1 MRITIFLAVF
11 FFSLRSTG
19 QTLGGEA
26 AYQFLKMPGSPVLA
40 AAGGVN
46 VSYPSNDVG
55 FAVNNPAL
63 LRPEMHGQLNLSFNH
78 FLAGIKAYSLSGG
91 YYKPE
96 WNTTLAGNIYF
107 IDYGSVEQ
115 TDAAGNISG
124 SFRPVDFAVQVSASR
139 SYLEKWQYG
148 ASLKFIR
155 SSYGQYS
162 SSAVAADAGLSYT
175 DSARGFSASVLAKN
189 MGVQLGSFTAEK
201 EDLPFDLQLGFTQRL
216 AKAPLGFSVT
226 AHHIHRFNILYS
238 DTAFNNEN
246 GFETRDGFFT
256 KAMNHFVIA
265 SHVYLGKNLEA
276 IIGFNHLR
284 RSELNVGSSGNGL
297 TGFSVGLRAKF
308 NKLEFQY
315 GRASYQR
322 NVAQNQVGIV
332 VKLAREM

>member
-1 MRITIFLAVF
+1 MRIIIFLSLLF
-11 FFSLRSTG
+11 FKLTAHG

-26 AYQFLKMPGSPVLA
+26 AYPFLKLPGSPVLA

-46 VSYPSNDVG
+46 VSYASNDVG

-63 LRPEMHGQLNLSFNH
+63 LRAEMHGQLNLSFNH
-78 FLAGIKAYSLSGG
+78 FLGGIKAYSLSGA

-107 IDYGSVEQ
+107 VDYGAVEQ
-115 TDAAGNISG
+115 TDAAGTING

-139 SYLEKWQYG
+139 SYLERWQYG

-155 SSYGQYS
+155 SSYGQFG
-162 SSAVAADAGLSYT
+162 SSAVAADAGLSYV
-175 DSARGFSASVLAKN
+175 DSAKGFSASVLAKN
-189 MGVQLGSFTAEK
+189 MGVQLSGFTEQK
-201 EDLPFDLQLGFTQRL
+201 EDLPFDLQIGFTQRL

-226 AHHIHRFNILYS
+226 AHHIHRFDILYR

-246 GFETRDGFFT
+246 GFETRNGFFN
-256 KAMNHFVIA
+256 KALNHFA
-265 SHVYLGKNLEA
+265 LSSHVYLGKNLEA

-284 RSELNVGSSGNGL
+284 RSELNVGNSGNGL
-297 TGFSVGLRAKF
+297 NGFSIGLRAKF

-315 GRASYQR
+315 ARASYQR
-322 NVAQNQVGIV
+322 NLTQNQVGLLL
-332 VKLAREM
+332 KLAPPL